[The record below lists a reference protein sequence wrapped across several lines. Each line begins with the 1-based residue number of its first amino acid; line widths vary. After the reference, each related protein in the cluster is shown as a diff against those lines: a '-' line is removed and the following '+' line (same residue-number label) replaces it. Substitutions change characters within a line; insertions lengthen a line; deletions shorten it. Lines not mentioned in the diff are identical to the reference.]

1 MAAPVRQ
8 GTAKKPAKK
17 PAKSW
22 EELYARTLRDLKIHQ
37 GFRSGG
43 D

>member
-8 GTAKKPAKK
+8 GTAKK

-22 EELYARTLRDLKIHQ
+22 EELYARTLRDLKIHP